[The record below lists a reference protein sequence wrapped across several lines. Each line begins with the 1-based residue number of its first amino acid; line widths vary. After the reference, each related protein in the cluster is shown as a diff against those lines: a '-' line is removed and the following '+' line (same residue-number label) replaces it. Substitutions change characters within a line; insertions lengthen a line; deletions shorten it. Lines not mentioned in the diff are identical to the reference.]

1 MIQFIN
7 IIMLNNLFLKN
18 INKTN
23 PLISIKKL
31 KFDIR
36 SWYCN
41 EKILHTYQLLML
53 TIVVLAKFII
63 FDVLLYILEKIFY

>member
-23 PLISIKKL
+23 SLTSIKKL
-31 KFDIR
+31 KLDIQSQR
-36 SWYCN
+36 KSPS
-41 EKILHTYQLLML
+41 
-53 TIVVLAKFII
+53 
-63 FDVLLYILEKIFY
+63 YISKS

>member
-31 KFDIR
+31 KLDI
-36 SWYCN
+36 
-41 EKILHTYQLLML
+41 
-53 TIVVLAKFII
+53 LAISQQKNPS
-63 FDVLLYILEKIFY
+63 YISKS